1 MPDRDEFSRR
11 PRAFKS
17 LSAMFERMVG
27 GAPPDV
33 GIVERALRRLVS
45 SSGGIPSLEA
55 VIETL
60 HSDRQ
65 ADLFGSL
72 DELGPLERIRD
83 AVTAHGEGKLDKLL
97 ERSAAAAVLSGK
109 IDVPDIIASTF
120 GDAVSHFVLEARDGV
135 IPSLAARGIRAS
147 SDQLLRPIQ
156 SVMKRAAQ
164 ELARRPSARVLK
176 LRSASTPVDLHADL
190 RGVHP

>member
-33 GIVERALRRLVS
+33 GVVEKALRRLVA

-55 VIETL
+55 VIETV
-60 HSDRQ
+60 HGVRQ
-65 ADLFGSL
+65 AELFGSL
-72 DELGPLERIRD
+72 DELGALERIRD
-83 AVTAHGEGKLDKLL
+83 AVGAHGEGKLDKVL
-97 ERSAAAAVLSGK
+97 ERSAAAAVLTGR
-109 IDVPDIIASTF
+109 IDVPEIIASTLE
-120 GDAVSHFVLEARDGV
+120 DAVSHFVLEAREGV
-135 IPSLAARGIRAS
+135 IPSLAARGIDAT
-147 SDQLLRPIQ
+147 SDQLLRPIR

-164 ELARRPSARVLK
+164 ELARRPSARALK
-176 LRSASTPVDLHADL
+176 LRSAPTPVDLHADL